1 MNFELNSPFV
11 HFKVQELRQE
21 VQDRGVPALGESR
34 NELRATLDKKLCGI
48 KRPIALGLQ
57 SGNGFMV
64 DDKLLDYAVA
74 QLEPL
79 HDLKTIIGKY
89 DKITKFGNEWVSN
102 PGQFDSFVTLVY
114 QSGHNAYLFPTCS
127 PGVSHAPSLRLT
139 LQNPIMV

>member
-1 MNFELNSPFV
+1 MLF
-11 HFKVQELRQE
+11 R
-21 VQDRGVPALGESR
+21 
-34 NELRATLDKKLCGI
+34 
-48 KRPIALGLQ
+48 

-127 PGVSHAPSLRLT
+127 SGVSHTPSLQFT
-139 LQNPIMV
+139 LEGRGMV

>member
-1 MNFELNSPFV
+1 
-11 HFKVQELRQE
+11 
-21 VQDRGVPALGESR
+21 
-34 NELRATLDKKLCGI
+34 
-48 KRPIALGLQ
+48 
-57 SGNGFMV
+57 MV